1 MISTQEAPFTIYK
14 LSNGLRVIH
23 QHTEQGSIAHCGILM
38 PAGTRNE
45 TKSKEGLAH
54 FLEHVLFK
62 GTKKRSALQII
73 NRLEVHGGELNAYT
87 SKEETCIHASVQK
100 NQLPQA
106 LELISDIL
114 FNSIFPKQE
123 IEKEKD
129 VVLEEIRMYMDNP
142 AEQVNDDFEAMLFRN
157 HTMGHPILGTIESVK
172 SFSRK
177 DVLDFISRHYHPQ
190 QMVLSITGNIDISQ
204 YQLLIEKCFCRKQTI
219 QLNGKIYPFKRNR
232 PFKVTATRPTE
243 QAHIVIGNA
252 AYSLHHK
259 HRLHLLLLTNIL
271 GGPAMN
277 SLLNIEV
284 REKRGLTYGI
294 EANYIAYS
302 DTGIFNIYFG
312 TEPGLKEKTTA
323 VVFQVLQS
331 LCSKPISDIKLK
343 QAKNQLIGQ
352 MLMAQ
357 EHRAGVML
365 AIGRTLLNFSK
376 VEKLETIFEKIN
388 SISAA
393 ELRKVANDI
402 FAKNK
407 LSILEYLPE

>member
-1 MISTQEAPFTIYK
+1 MVSTQEAPFSIFT

-23 QHTEQGSIAHCGILM
+23 QHTEQGRIAHCGILM

-45 TKSKEGLAH
+45 TPNKEGLAH

-87 SKEETCIHASVQK
+87 SKEETCIHASVQ
-100 NQLPQA
+100 NNYLPQA

-114 FNSIFPKQE
+114 FHSVFPKHE

-142 AEQVNDDFEAMLFRN
+142 AEQVNDDFESMLFRN
-157 HTMGHPILGTIESVK
+157 HTLGNPILGTMESVK

-177 DVLDFISRHYHPQ
+177 DVLDFIGKHYHPG
-190 QMVLSITGNIDISQ
+190 QMVLSITGNIDINR
-204 YQLLIEKCFCRKQTI
+204 YHELIENYFGRKKAFH
-219 QLNGKIYPFKRNR
+219 LNGKIYPFKKNS
-232 PFKVTATRPTE
+232 PFNITATRPTE
-243 QAHIVIGNA
+243 QAHIVIGNV

-259 HRLHLLLLTNIL
+259 QRLHLLLLTNIL

-294 EANYIAYS
+294 EANYITYS
-302 DTGIFNIYFG
+302 DTGIFSIYFG
-312 TEPGLKEKTTA
+312 TEPGLKEKTKKI
-323 VVFQVLQS
+323 VYNVLQS
-331 LCSKPISDIKLK
+331 LCSKPMSDMKLK

-357 EHRAGVML
+357 ENRVGVML
-365 AIGRTLLNFSK
+365 AIGRTLLNFNR

-388 SISAA
+388 SITAA
-393 ELRKVANDI
+393 ELQKVANDI

-407 LSILEYLPE
+407 LSILEYVPE